1 MELELTP
8 RNETRLNNKTKAHY
22 YSQGLVPAAVHG
34 RSIEAGPCFVSVK
47 KSRGWHRGSM
57 FDVKWN
63 GKAYKAS
70 IDELQYEPISHKIV
84 HVSFHLVGK
93 NETTHIDI
101 PVKTVGTAPG
111 EKEGGMVNL
120 QMDSITLEGKPDDMP
135 DYIEVDVSA
144 LNVGEKL
151 TVADLTLPSGCK
163 WYHQDEE
170 QAVVTCAH
178 IKVQPVEE
186 PEVEAPAVEGEA
198 AEAPA
203 ADATPEEDNKEA
215 A

>member
-47 KSRGWHRGSM
+47 QSRGWHRGSM

-70 IDELQYEPISHKIV
+70 IDELQYEPVSHKIV

-101 PVKTVGTAPG
+101 PVKTVGKAPG

-135 DYIEVDVSA
+135 EYIEVDVSA

-151 TVADLTLPSGCK
+151 TVADLTPPPGCK

-186 PEVEAPAVEGEA
+186 PEVEAPAAEGDAPEAPA

-203 ADATPEEDNKEA
+203 EDKEA